1 MNSDR
6 ENSNRAYSN
15 HYADFDE
22 HGNRRTNRKGDDR
35 ASSGDSRNRDSQR
48 NDNSPSGSN
57 YTRAYGD
64 YSGGTRYGEGG
75 STYGGGSAYGQTN
88 YGPNRD
94 HGPHNAARD
103 RNQSEHV
110 RNGYGDYT
118 DYDSRNYGSFAGSSD
133 YSDYMYYNYGPD
145 SWRTFGNRDDNRG
158 SGDYG
163 STGRGSTGY
172 DNSYREY
179 GNTGYGS
186 TGYNN
191 RDEDRERSTNSRGNY
206 DNASRNE
213 RFYHGGDYNPR
224 DQGNNPF
231 PYRDRDEKNR

>member
-1 MNSDR
+1 MNREDR
-6 ENSNRAYSN
+6 NNHGPYKN
-15 HYADFDE
+15 HYADFDA
-22 HGNRRTNRKGDDR
+22 HGNRRTNRMGDDR
-35 ASSGDSRNRDSQR
+35 ASSGDSRDRDSQR
-48 NDNSPSGSN
+48 NDNSPRGSN

-75 STYGGGSAYGQTN
+75 STYGGCSAYGYTN

-94 HGPHNAARD
+94 HGPHKAARG

-145 SWRTFGNRDDNRG
+145 SRRTSGKQDDNRG

-172 DNSYREY
+172 DSGFISAGGGGFARLG
-179 GNTGYGS
+179 GNRLDHVGDQ
-186 TGYNN
+186 
-191 RDEDRERSTNSRGNY
+191 RRCK
-206 DNASRNE
+206 
-213 RFYHGGDYNPR
+213 GG
-224 DQGNNPF
+224 
-231 PYRDRDEKNR
+231 